1 MKTSGKKLANVKRK
15 TLKNLQRTIVQDH
28 LKTLQ
33 EYLAPSKQNIKK

>member
-1 MKTSGKKLANVKRK
+1 MKTSGKSWLMSKEK
-15 TLKNLQRTIVQDH
+15 LKNLQRTIVQDH